1 MNVSVFWSLSH
12 FLKTCISEAVS
23 TWAHFTPR
31 NMSDRLSLSVNV
43 RSGIRGEIVK
53 IFRILI
59 LKISKRTGTNGF
71 FNRVSQDQS
80 TCPSRLTAVTC
91 RKLPLLMLFSGIHC
105 KIASFCGNISDTL
118 CIYYKTWIRQGNTK
132 LYIIILH
139 SVHSFLL
146 KFNPII
152 I

>member
-1 MNVSVFWSLSH
+1 MSVFWSLSH
-12 FLKTCISEAVS
+12 FLKTWISKAVS
-23 TWAHFTPR
+23 MWVRFTPR
-31 NMSDRLSLSVNV
+31 NMSDRLSLSVHV
-43 RSGIRGEIVK
+43 SSSTRGEIVK

-59 LKISKRTGTNGF
+59 LKISKRTGTNCF

-91 RKLPLLMLFSGIHC
+91 RKLLLLMLFSGIHC
-105 KIASFCGNISDTL
+105 KIALFCGNSSDKL

-132 LYIIILH
+132 LWIIILH

-146 KFNPII
+146 NFNPII